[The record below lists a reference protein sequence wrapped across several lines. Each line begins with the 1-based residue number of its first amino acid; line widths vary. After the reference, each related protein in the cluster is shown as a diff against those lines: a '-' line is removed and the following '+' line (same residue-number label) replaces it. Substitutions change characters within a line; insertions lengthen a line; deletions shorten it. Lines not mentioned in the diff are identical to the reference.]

1 MCVGDGFWQTTTLF
15 AMDEK
20 IQTVNKEGTLII
32 SHLQIIDSFYCCS
45 DTTSVITRSLSK
57 NISVIMTKNS

>member
-20 IQTVNKEGTLII
+20 IQTVHKEGTLII
-32 SHLQIIDSFYCCS
+32 SHLQIIDSFYRCS
-45 DTTSVITRSLSK
+45 DTTSVISRSLSK
-57 NISVIMTKNS
+57 NVSVIRTKNS